1 MKLAF
6 GQKCKRTHYLSIPL
20 ALPYLCINV
29 EILNV
34 KLFKNNPLMLKKEY
48 NAMFQFSKLL
58 YATFSCK
65 TSSNPTSMKK
75 YNEMFNTETFELDW
89 ERIFSLPFKI
99 TLNTKLREF
108 QYKILHRICYTNIL
122 LFKFG
127 LADLLYVISVIK
139 NWRH

>member
-1 MKLAF
+1 
-6 GQKCKRTHYLSIPL
+6 
-20 ALPYLCINV
+20 
-29 EILNV
+29 
-34 KLFKNNPLMLKKEY
+34 
-48 NAMFQFSKLL
+48 
-58 YATFSCK
+58 
-65 TSSNPTSMKK
+65 MKK

-127 LADLLYVISVIK
+127 LADSPLFYFCNKELETLEHFLFYCNKVSTFWNERNILLKSQKLISKVFHIK
-139 NWRH
+139 DILFGLLSADNNDDYT